1 MDEPKYVSQKEI
13 NIYVLKKLFKM
24 ESIRQ
29 IQDLFDANAEN
40 ISNND
45 YIKICNSLKRLYEQ
59 IKGQEQ
65 MKGYAE
71 EVDINVIE
79 NRINDLTREI
89 IEESEKM
96 WKFKS
101 ARKISP
107 RVREWVWDNCEE
119 SGDYSIFGKSVEE
132 YNKEAVEEYNK
143 NIFRERLVHANKILE
158 ARKERKVMYRVIG
171 FYYTYNEDASV

>member
-1 MDEPKYVSQKEI
+1 
-13 NIYVLKKLFKM
+13 M

-29 IQDLFDANAEN
+29 LQDLFDANAEN

-45 YIKICNSLKRLYEQ
+45 YIKICNSLKGVYEQ

-65 MKGYAE
+65 MKEYAE

-79 NRINDLTREI
+79 DRINELTREI

-96 WKFKS
+96 WKFTS
-101 ARKISP
+101 AKKMSP
-107 RVREWVWDNCEE
+107 RVRKWVWDNCEE
-119 SGDYSIFGKSVEE
+119 SGDYSIYEKSEKE

-143 NIFRERLVHANKILE
+143 NIFRERMVHANKILK

-171 FYYTYNEDASV
+171 FYYTYSEDACV